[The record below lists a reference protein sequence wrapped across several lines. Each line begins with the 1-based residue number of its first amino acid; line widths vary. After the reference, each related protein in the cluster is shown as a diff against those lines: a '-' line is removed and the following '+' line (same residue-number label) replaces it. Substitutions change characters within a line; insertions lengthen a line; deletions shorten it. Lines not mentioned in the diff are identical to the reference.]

1 MKKYKLALVGATGLV
16 GLTARKVL
24 EEKKLPI
31 SEYVFFSSN
40 RSAGTKI
47 NFLGKEYTV
56 RELTENSFD
65 EGFDF
70 AIFSAG
76 GETSK
81 KYSPIAASKGCI
93 VVDNSSA
100 FRMDENVP
108 LVVPEVNPDDI
119 KLHHGII
126 ANPNC
131 STIQAVVPLKPLD
144 DKYTIK
150 RIVYSTYQAVS
161 GAGIKGIEDLENGL
175 KGLAPQKFPHSIANN
190 CLPHIDVFEENGY
203 TKEETKMINE
213 TRKILGKPDLRI
225 TATTVR
231 VPVLNSH
238 SESINVEFENDFDL
252 NELKDLLKNYPGI
265 ILEDDPT
272 NNVYPLAQNANG
284 TDNVYVGRIRRDYS
298 VPFGINM
305 WVVADNIRKGAAS
318 NAIQIIEKLIKN
330 NKF

>member
-1 MKKYKLALVGATGLV
+1 MAYNVVGRGRTLGRPESEKYKMLCILKEEITMKKYKLALVGATGLV
-16 GLTARKVL
+16 GITARTVL
-24 EEKKLPI
+24 EEKNLPI
-31 SEYVFFSSN
+31 SDYAFFASHK
-40 RSAGTKI
+40 SAGTKI
-47 NFLGKEYTV
+47 RFLGKDYIV
-56 RELTENSFD
+56 RELSENSFD

-100 FRMDENVP
+100 FRMDSDVP

-119 KLHHGII
+119 KWNKGII

-131 STIQAVVPLKPLD
+131 STIQAVVALKPLD
-144 DKYTIK
+144 DRYKIK

-161 GAGIKGIEDLENGL
+161 GAGKKGVDDLENTL
-175 KGLAPQKFPHSIANN
+175 KGMPPKKFPYPIANN

-213 TRKILGKPDLRI
+213 TRKILGKPDLKV
-225 TATTVR
+225 TATTAR

-252 NELKDLLKNYPGI
+252 DELKNVLKNSPGI
-265 ILEDDPT
+265 ILQDDPK
-272 NNVYPLAQNANG
+272 NNIYPLAQNANG
-284 TDNVYVGRIRRDYS
+284 TDDVY
-298 VPFGINM
+298 
-305 WVVADNIRKGAAS
+305 ARK
-318 NAIQIIEKLIKN
+318 N
-330 NKF
+330 